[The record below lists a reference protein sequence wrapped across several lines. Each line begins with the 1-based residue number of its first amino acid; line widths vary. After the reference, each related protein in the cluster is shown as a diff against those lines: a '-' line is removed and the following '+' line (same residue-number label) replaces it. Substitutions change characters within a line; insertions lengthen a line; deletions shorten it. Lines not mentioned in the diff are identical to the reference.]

1 MNLEW
6 TSKAES
12 DLHRL
17 YDFLVRVNPPA
28 ATNIVRQLVDAAKTL
43 LEHPRLGSRLPEFT
57 SHEVR
62 RLIVGDY
69 EIRYSIN
76 NTSITILR
84 LWHTREDR

>member
-17 YDFLVRVNPPA
+17 YDFLVRVNPQVA
-28 ATNIVRQLVDAAKTL
+28 HTIIQQLVAAAGTL
-43 LEHPRLGSRLPEFT
+43 LDHPRLGSRLTEFT
-57 SHEVR
+57 LHEVR
-62 RLIVGDY
+62 RIIVGDY
-69 EIRYSIN
+69 ELRYLIN
-76 NTSITILR
+76 DDSITVLR